1 MFFGTFAPRVDL
13 VRPLEMHRII
23 QCVVRGHNLIARAG
37 QVPKTRAVPLEIAF
51 WSTRGARQCQYV
63 ARNKQNFQ
71 FFAEFFTSLF
81 RENVFHASSQKA
93 GILSCAEDSCHT
105 LENYLIDYT

>member
-1 MFFGTFAPRVDL
+1 MA
-13 VRPLEMHRII
+13 
-23 QCVVRGHNLIARAG
+23 QNS
-37 QVPKTRAVPLEIAF
+37 IAF
-51 WSTRGARQCQYV
+51 PTLLWGEY
-63 ARNKQNFQ
+63 